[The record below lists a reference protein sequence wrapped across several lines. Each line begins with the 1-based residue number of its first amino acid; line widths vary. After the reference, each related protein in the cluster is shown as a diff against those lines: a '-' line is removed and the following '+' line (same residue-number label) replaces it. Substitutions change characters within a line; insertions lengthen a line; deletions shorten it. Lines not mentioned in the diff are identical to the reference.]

1 MNSVSD
7 HVIVS
12 MLSVNASWILY
23 FFIYNFGSLGPV
35 DILQYCIPKLSGLGY
50 YKFKNFVAHL
60 KVSHFLAA

>member
-12 MLSVNASWILY
+12 IVSVNASWILY
-23 FFIYNFGSLGPV
+23 FSIYIFGSLGPV

-60 KVSHFLAA
+60 KASHFQTA